1 MASTFHPILDSRIWM
16 ISDDQKKVDGPTRT
30 DDQKKVDGP
39 TRPDDQKKVDGPTR
53 PDDQKKV
60 DGPTRPDDQK
70 KADRPRIYRNF
81 DPTSQIYDRV
91 PCTSPL

>member
-1 MASTFHPILDSRIWM
+1 V
-16 ISDDQKKVDGPTRT
+16 DDQKKADRP
-30 DDQKKVDGP
+30 
-39 TRPDDQKKVDGPTR
+39 RPDDQKKVDDQKKADRPR

-60 DGPTRPDDQK
+60 DDPPRPDDQKKVDDQK
-70 KADRPRIYRNF
+70 KADRSRIYRNF